1 MGDNKRRMLNGELY
15 RDNDPELVAERKRCQ
30 QLLDRYNAA
39 GAADDL
45 VRDEILAELL
55 GSLGDGSWI
64 MPRFQCDYGYQIT
77 IGTNSFLN
85 YDAILLD
92 CARITIGNDV
102 SIGPRAQL
110 LTALHPIDDH
120 QARRDRWES
129 AAPITIEEQRLA
141 RGRSHCLR
149 GSNNWAQQR
158 DRGWQRRHPRYRP
171 LHPCRREPL
180 PPDPGPERALTYGPT
195 RSQWRTAGRG
205 ECVGIF
211 ARSKVRRRIRDG
223 VQASSTSQAAFS
235 DYTSISR
242 DRSLGQRSRTSRSKR
257 DP

>member
-15 RDNDPELVAERKRCQ
+15 RDNDPELVAERKHCQ

-77 IGTNSFLN
+77 VGTNSFLN

-129 AAPITIEEQRLA
+129 AAPITIEDNVWLGGGVIVCAGVTIGHNSVIGAGSVVTRDIAPCTLA
-141 RGRSHCLR
+141 VG
-149 GSNNWAQQR
+149 N
-158 DRGWQRRHPRYRP
+158 
-171 LHPCRREPL
+171 PCRPI
-180 PPDPGPERALTYGPT
+180 RALNVP
-195 RSQWRTAGRG
+195 
-205 ECVGIF
+205 
-211 ARSKVRRRIRDG
+211 
-223 VQASSTSQAAFS
+223 
-235 DYTSISR
+235 
-242 DRSLGQRSRTSRSKR
+242 
-257 DP
+257 